1 MVFQSLL
8 NRTFVIY
15 RRDRVSD
22 GQGGWIIAWA
32 ESGRVPGRARPAS
45 STEKQTAQAEER
57 EISHVLYTD
66 AGEDI
71 HRGDMVES
79 GEFWAEVTGVRE
91 PSLAGEHF
99 EIDCLM
105 RQREVTEDFGS

>member
-8 NRTFVIY
+8 NRMFVIY
-15 RRDRVSD
+15 RRDRISD
-22 GQGGWIIAWA
+22 GQGGWIIVWA

-45 STEKQTAQAEER
+45 STERQIAQAEER
-57 EISHVLYTD
+57 EISHVLYTEV
-66 AGEDI
+66 GEDI

-79 GEFWAEVTGVRE
+79 GAFRAEVTGVRE

-99 EIDCLM
+99 EIDCLV
-105 RQREVTEDFGS
+105 RQGEVTEDFGS